1 LRAAHGKRPTL
12 LLHSEIRVTGDAS
25 STCALNGL
33 LIAASAGMAPAS
45 PTPVALVHVPPQ
57 RPDGNTNL
65 LETLNLAHC
74 TLVPGWSVETDT
86 KPRFGTKPTLVV
98 EPAGATVNVQRS
110 ILGAVRTTEFAIVN
124 VSDSIVDATDP
135 TNVAYAALDGTGAS
149 GNLTLTGCAV
159 VGKVHAMLLQLVSDS
174 IFWAGL
180 LAGDTWTTALIS
192 DRKQEG
198 CVRFSFLPS
207 GAKTPRRYECIER
220 SIAGPQPIFFALR
233 YGRPGYMKLL
243 ASTPDVVRR
252 GADDGGEMGAFHFV
266 LAPLRETD
274 LSVRMQEYLPVGL
287 EFGIIY
293 QN

>member
-1 LRAAHGKRPTL
+1 
-12 LLHSEIRVTGDAS
+12 
-25 STCALNGL
+25 
-33 LIAASAGMAPAS
+33 
-45 PTPVALVHVPPQ
+45 
-57 RPDGNTNL
+57 
-65 LETLNLAHC
+65 
-74 TLVPGWSVETDT
+74 
-86 KPRFGTKPTLVV
+86 
-98 EPAGATVNVQRS
+98 
-110 ILGAVRTTEFAIVN
+110 
-124 VSDSIVDATDP
+124 
-135 TNVAYAALDGTGAS
+135 
-149 GNLTLTGCAV
+149 
-159 VGKVHAMLLQLVSDS
+159 MLLQLVSDS